1 MRHNV
6 AGRHLGRNPSH
17 RRSMWRN
24 QAVSLF
30 THGQITTT
38 LPKAKAVKPFVEK
51 IISIAKEDNVTARRR
66 VTQMLGRDHILIHEE
81 DDENV
86 DRNRYG
92 EIRKEGGRR
101 LAPKIVKHI
110 FEEVAP
116 NYRDRPGG
124 YTRIIKL
131 ARHRIGDGA
140 DLCVLQ
146 LVSNEDSGPQVS
158 GRYSRRRDK
167 ANKRMDFAARLRKGG
182 QKRTEAPEGGKQVT
196 DEPKAAVAEQLVEEA
211 LTAEQ
216 TQATQEALQ
225 EGAQEGAQEDAQEA
239 QASTEEAPAEESQQ
253 AKALEEPTEQASE
266 DTGESDPEKK
276 G

>member
-17 RRSMWRN
+17 RRAMWRN

-38 LPKAKAVKPFVEK
+38 IPKAKAVKPFVEK
-51 IISIAKEDNVTARRR
+51 IISIAREDSVTARRR
-66 VTQMLGRDHILIHEE
+66 VTQMLGRDHIMIRDE

-86 DRNRYG
+86 ERNRYG

-116 NYRDRPGG
+116 TYRDRPGG

-146 LVSNEDSGPQVS
+146 LVSDEDSGPQVS

-167 ANKRMDFAARLRKGG
+167 ANKRMDFAAKLRKGG
-182 QKRTEAPEGGKQVT
+182 QERTEAPEGSDKAGE
-196 DEPKAAVAEQLVEEA
+196 EPEAAVAEQLVEEA
-211 LTAEQ
+211 
-216 TQATQEALQ
+216 QADQEASV
-225 EGAQEGAQEDAQEA
+225 G
-239 QASTEEAPAEESQQ
+239 EAPAEQSQ
-253 AKALEEPTEQASE
+253 AHEASTEQAGE
-266 DTGESDPEKK
+266 DTGEGDTEKK
-276 G
+276 D

>member
-17 RRSMWRN
+17 RRAMWRN

-38 LPKAKAVKPFVEK
+38 IPKAKAVRPFVEK
-51 IISIAKEDNVTARRR
+51 IISIAREDNVTARRR
-66 VTQMLGRDHILIHEE
+66 VTQMLGRDHIMIREE

-86 DRNRYG
+86 ERNRYG
-92 EIRKEGGRR
+92 EIRTEGGRR

-116 NYRDRPGG
+116 TYRDRPGG

-146 LVSNEDSGPQVS
+146 LVSEEDSGPQVS

-182 QKRTEAPEGGKQVT
+182 QERTEAPGGG
-196 DEPKAAVAEQLVEEA
+196 EPGVEPEAAVAEQLVEEA
-211 LTAEQ
+211 
-216 TQATQEALQ
+216 QA
-225 EGAQEGAQEDAQEA
+225 AQESPEQGSAA
-239 QASTEEAPAEESQQ
+239 
-253 AKALEEPTEQASE
+253 EPTPAPESSETVEASRDVAEDQAAGDESGGPPPDEQG
-266 DTGESDPEKK
+266 GEAGEAEKK
-276 G
+276 D

>member
-17 RRSMWRN
+17 RRAMWRN

-38 LPKAKAVKPFVEK
+38 IPKAKAVKPFVEK

-66 VTQMLGRDHILIHEE
+66 VTQMLGRDHILIREE

-86 DRNRYG
+86 ERNRYG

-116 NYRDRPGG
+116 NYRERPGG

-146 LVSNEDSGPQVS
+146 LVSDEDSGPQVS

-167 ANKRMDFAARLRKGG
+167 ANKRMDFAAKLRKGG
-182 QKRTEAPEGGKQVT
+182 QERTEAPEGGDKADQ
-196 DEPKAAVAEQLVEEA
+196 EAEAAVAERLVEEA
-211 LTAEQ
+211 RT
-216 TQATQEALQ
+216 
-225 EGAQEGAQEDAQEA
+225 AQESPA
-239 QASTEEAPAEESQQ
+239 EEAPAEESQ
-253 AKALEEPTEQASE
+253 APEESTEQASE
-266 DTGESDPEKK
+266 DTGEGDAEKK
-276 G
+276 D

>member
-1 MRHNV
+1 
-6 AGRHLGRNPSH
+6 
-17 RRSMWRN
+17 MWRN

-38 LPKAKAVKPFVEK
+38 IPKAKAVKPFVEK
-51 IISIAKEDNVTARRR
+51 IISIAKQDNVTARRR
-66 VTQMLGRDHILIHEE
+66 VTQMLGRDHIMVRGE

-86 DRNRYG
+86 ERNRYG

-116 NYRDRPGG
+116 NYRERPGG

-146 LVSNEDSGPQVS
+146 LVSDEDSGPQVS

-182 QKRTEAPEGGKQVT
+182 QERTEAPEGGDKAAE
-196 DEPKAAVAEQLVEEA
+196 EPEAAVAEQLVEEA
-211 LTAEQ
+211 QAAEQ
-216 TQATQEALQ
+216 TEAAREAPQEAP
-225 EGAQEGAQEDAQEA
+225 QEA
-239 QASTEEAPAEESQQ
+239 QASTEEAPAEESQ
-253 AKALEEPTEQASE
+253 APEESTEQASE
-266 DTGESDPEKK
+266 DTGEGEAEKK
-276 G
+276 D

>member
-1 MRHNV
+1 
-6 AGRHLGRNPSH
+6 
-17 RRSMWRN
+17 
-24 QAVSLF
+24 
-30 THGQITTT
+30 
-38 LPKAKAVKPFVEK
+38 
-51 IISIAKEDNVTARRR
+51 
-66 VTQMLGRDHILIHEE
+66 MLGRDHILIREE

-86 DRNRYG
+86 ERNRYG

-146 LVSNEDSGPQVS
+146 LVSDEDSGPQVS

-167 ANKRMDFAARLRKGG
+167 ANKRMDFAAKLRKGG
-182 QKRTEAPEGGKQVT
+182 QKRTEAPEGGDKAA
-196 DEPKAAVAEQLVEEA
+196 EPEAAVAEQLVEEA
-211 LTAEQ
+211 
-216 TQATQEALQ
+216 QA
-225 EGAQEGAQEDAQEA
+225 AQESPA
-239 QASTEEAPAEESQQ
+239 EEAPAEESQ
-253 AKALEEPTEQASE
+253 APEESTEQASE

-276 G
+276 D

>member
-17 RRSMWRN
+17 RRAMWRN

-38 LPKAKAVKPFVEK
+38 IPKAKAVKPFVEK
-51 IISIAKEDNVTARRR
+51 IISIAREDNVTARRR
-66 VTQMLGRDHILIHEE
+66 VTQMLGRDHIMIRSE

-86 DRNRYG
+86 ERNRYG

-146 LVSNEDSGPQVS
+146 LVSDEDSGPQVS

-167 ANKRMDFAARLRKGG
+167 ANKRMDFAAKLRKGG
-182 QKRTEAPEGGKQVT
+182 QERTEAPEGG
-196 DEPKAAVAEQLVEEA
+196 EAEAAVAEQLVEGAQAAAEA
-211 LTAEQ
+211 PEEEAPVQETAAEETAAEQ
-216 TQATQEALQ
+216 TQA
-225 EGAQEGAQEDAQEA
+225 
-239 QASTEEAPAEESQQ
+239 PEES
-253 AKALEEPTEQASE
+253 AEPTPEE
-266 DTGESDPEKK
+266 GGEGETEKK
-276 G
+276 D